1 MTQSIAPTPTLRAV
15 AAGATGMALVG
26 SSVGVSQHLIDAPLF
41 TAQAVRYAFAAV
53 ILLVLGAVTG
63 VRPVRP
69 RGREWLWL
77 AGVAASGL
85 VLFNVAVV
93 RGVAHAEPAV
103 IAVAVACAP
112 VFLGV
117 IGPITQR
124 HRPAGP
130 LVAAAVVVTAGC
142 LLVEGTGTT
151 DSAGLGW
158 AAVALACECGF
169 TLLALPVLRRHGP
182 LGVSLHAVWLGA
194 AMFAGLGLVVEGP
207 SAVRSLTAAQ
217 WVATGWLAIA
227 VTAAAFVLWYSAVR
241 RLGPGPAGLLT
252 GIAPVSAALCGAVL
266 GAALPGP
273 GVWLGISVVIGGLA
287 VGLAVGLPPRSAAGR
302 THSAPGFAGQ
312 GRATRPELP
321 GRTRL

>member
-1 MTQSIAPTPTLRAV
+1 MTEVITRAPHLRAV
-15 AAGATGMALVG
+15 AAGAAGMALVG
-26 SSVGVSQHLIDAPLF
+26 SSVGVSQHLVDAHLF
-41 TAQAVRYAFAAV
+41 TAQAVRYACAAV
-53 ILLVLGAVTG
+53 LLLGLGVATG

-117 IGPITQR
+117 LGPLAQR

-130 LVAAAVVVTAGC
+130 VVAAAVVVTAGC

-151 DSAGLGW
+151 DGVGLFW

-182 LGVSLHAVWLGA
+182 WGVSLHAVWLGA
-194 AMFAGLGLVVEGP
+194 AMFALLGLVVEGP
-207 SAVRSLTAAQ
+207 AAVRSLTTAQ
-217 WVATGWLAIA
+217 WLATGWLAVA
-227 VTAAAFVLWYSAVR
+227 VTATAFVLWYSAVD

-252 GIAPVSAALCGAVL
+252 GIAPVSAALSGAML
-266 GAALPGP
+266 GAGLPGP

-287 VGLAVGLPPRSAAGR
+287 VGLAASRAR
-302 THSAPGFAGQ
+302 RRPGFADQSRSAGPDMPD
-312 GRATRPELP
+312 RA
-321 GRTRL
+321 RL

>member
-1 MTQSIAPTPTLRAV
+1 MADVITRASNLSAV

-26 SSVGVSQHLIDAPLF
+26 SSVGVSQHLLDAPLF
-41 TAQAVRYAFAAV
+41 TAQAVRYAFAAA
-53 ILLVLGAVTG
+53 ILVVLGAATG
-63 VRPVRP
+63 VRPRLP

-85 VLFNVAVV
+85 VVFNIAVV

-112 VFLGV
+112 VFLGI
-117 IGPITQR
+117 IGPIAQR

-130 LVAAAVVVTAGC
+130 VVAAAVVVTAGC

-151 DSAGLGW
+151 DGVGLGW

-169 TLLALPVLRRHGP
+169 TLLALPVLGRHGP
-182 LGVSLHAVWLGA
+182 WGVSLHAVWLGA
-194 AMFAGLGLVVEGP
+194 VMFAVLGLLAEGP
-207 SAVRSLTAAQ
+207 AAIRSLTTAQ
-217 WVATGWLAIA
+217 WAATGWLAVA

-252 GIAPVSAALCGAVL
+252 GIAPVSAALCGAGL
-266 GAALPGP
+266 GGVLPGP

-287 VGLAVGLPPRSAAGR
+287 VGLATSRARRP
-302 THSAPGFAGQ
+302 PGFADQ
-312 GRATRPELP
+312 SRAAGAKLP

>member
-1 MTQSIAPTPTLRAV
+1 MEFTRSTGLRAV

-26 SSVGVSQHLIDAPLF
+26 SSVGVSQYLVDAHLF
-41 TAQAVRYAFAAV
+41 TAQAVRYACAAV
-53 ILLVLGAVTG
+53 LLLGLGVATG
-63 VRPVRP
+63 VRPLRP

-85 VLFNVAVV
+85 VLFNIAVV

-117 IGPITQR
+117 LGPMAQR

-130 LVAAAVVVTAGC
+130 VVAAAVVVTAGC

-151 DSAGLGW
+151 DGVGLCW

-182 LGVSLHAVWLGA
+182 WGVSLHAVWLGA
-194 AMFAGLGLVVEGP
+194 TMFALLALVGEGP
-207 SAVRSLTAAQ
+207 AAVTSLTTAQ
-217 WVATGWLAIA
+217 WLATGWLAVA
-227 VTAAAFVLWYSAVR
+227 VTAVAFVLWYSAVH

-252 GIAPVSAALCGAVL
+252 GIAPVSAALCGALL
-266 GAALPGP
+266 GGVMPGP

-287 VGLAVGLPPRSAAGR
+287 VGLATSRAR
-302 THSAPGFAGQ
+302 RQPGFADQ
-312 GRATRPELP
+312 TRAGERPLP
-321 GRTRL
+321 SSNR

>member
-1 MTQSIAPTPTLRAV
+1 MTELITRTPGLRAI

-26 SSVGVSQHLIDAPLF
+26 SSVGVSQHLIDGPLF
-41 TAQAVRYAFAAV
+41 TAQAVRYALAAV
-53 ILLVLGAVTG
+53 LLLVLCAVAG

-85 VLFNVAVV
+85 VLFNIAVV

-117 IGPITQR
+117 IGPLTQR

-151 DSAGLGW
+151 DAVGLCW

-169 TLLALPVLRRHGP
+169 TLLALPVLGRHGP
-182 LGVSLHAVWLGA
+182 WGVSLHAVWLGA
-194 AMFAGLGLVVEGP
+194 AMFVLLALVTEGP
-207 SAVRSLTAAQ
+207 AAVRAMTAAQ
-217 WVATGWLAIA
+217 WAASGWLAVA
-227 VTAAAFVLWYSAVR
+227 VTAVAFVLWYSAVR

-252 GIAPVSAALCGAVL
+252 GIAPVSAALSGAVL
-266 GAALPGP
+266 GAALPGR

-287 VGLAVGLPPRSAAGR
+287 AGLWTSRARRPPGNADQNRAGR
-302 THSAPGFAGQ
+302 P
-312 GRATRPELP
+312 RLP
-321 GRTRL
+321 GRSRL

>member
-1 MTQSIAPTPTLRAV
+1 MGRAV
-15 AAGATGMALVG
+15 PAGMAAMALVG
-26 SSVGVSQHLIDAPLF
+26 SSVGVSRQLVDAPMF
-41 TAQAVRYAFAAV
+41 TAQAVRYVIAAA
-53 ILLVLGAVTG
+53 ILLAMGAVAG
-63 VRPVRP
+63 CRLQRP
-69 RGREWLWL
+69 RGMEWLWL

-117 IGPITQR
+117 VGPIAQR

-130 LVAAAVVVTAGC
+130 VVAAAVVVTAGC
-142 LLVEGTGTT
+142 LLVEGTGTA
-151 DSAGLGW
+151 DGVGVFW

-169 TLLALPVLRRHGP
+169 TLLALPVLRRHGAW
-182 LGVSLHAVWLGA
+182 GVSLHSVWLGA
-194 AMFAGLGLVVEGP
+194 AMFAMLGGLVEGP
-207 SAVRSLTAAQ
+207 GAVLDLTGADWAA
-217 WVATGWLAIA
+217 VGWLAVA
-227 VTAAAFVLWYSAVR
+227 VTAVAFVLWYSAVH

-252 GIAPVSAALCGAVL
+252 GIAPVSAALSGALL
-266 GAALPGP
+266 GGTVPGP

-287 VGLAVGLPPRSAAGR
+287 AGLWTGRSRRPPGNADQS
-302 THSAPGFAGQ
+302 
-312 GRATRPELP
+312 RARGPELP